1 MYKVKRLAM
10 RLGRLDLPTCFSI
23 ECQGGSD
30 SNTWLFCEIPTLNR
44 KLMLLHLHT
53 KKKLNLFAFVIQS

>member
-1 MYKVKRLAM
+1 MLLHASP
-10 RLGRLDLPTCFSI
+10 LI

-30 SNTWLFCEIPTLNR
+30 SNTWLFCEIPTLNK